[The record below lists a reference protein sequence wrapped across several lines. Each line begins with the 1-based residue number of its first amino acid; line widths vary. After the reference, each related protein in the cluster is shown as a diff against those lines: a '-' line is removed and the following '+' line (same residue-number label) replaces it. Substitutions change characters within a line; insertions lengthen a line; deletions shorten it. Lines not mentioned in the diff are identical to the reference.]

1 MSVAA
6 METRLTGKHVLFI
19 LLGFFAVISA
29 VNSVFIYKAISTGPG
44 EEKGASYEA
53 GLRYNATLAEQRAQ
67 AALGWRHESAVR
79 QGSRLRV
86 SIKSADG
93 AAVAGLALAGYLGRP
108 AEGGDD
114 RALAFKEVDA
124 GVYEAD
130 LKGAGAGK
138 WVLAFS
144 AEKARPGSDPAI
156 YRVKE
161 RLWLNPEQS
170 N

>member
-6 METRLTGKHVLFI
+6 METRLTGKHVLII
-19 LLGFFAVISA
+19 LLGFFALFST
-29 VNSVFIYKAISTGPG
+29 VNAIFIYFAVQSRPG
-44 EEKGASYEA
+44 EEKGANYEA

-67 AALGWRHESAVR
+67 KALQWRHESTMTK
-79 QGSRLRV
+79 GSRLRV
-86 SIKSADG
+86 SIKNADG
-93 AAVAGLALAGYLGRP
+93 AAVAGLAISGYVGRP
-108 AEGGDD
+108 TENSDD
-114 RALAFKEVDA
+114 RTLAFKEVDA

-130 LKGAGAGK
+130 LKDAGAGK

-144 AEKARPGSDPAI
+144 AEKARPGSNPAI